1 MRAHFSRK
9 RKEDDFTTALLAA
22 AGGKAVLR
30 GGCAEGSEW
39 KLHSDYHQVFRVP
52 LPRLVL
58 HRFVFFCSGVG
69 VEADTL
75 LEWMCVTD
83 VNFFTKYVKR
93 ALLER

>member
-1 MRAHFSRK
+1 MVVRREVNGNYTVIIIKF
-9 RKEDDFTTALLAA
+9 F
-22 AGGKAVLR
+22 
-30 GGCAEGSEW
+30 GCRW
-39 KLHSDYHQVFRVP
+39 
-52 LPRLVL
+52 LVL
-58 HRFVFFCSGVG
+58 FFIVSFFFCSGVG